1 MKTTSNTYMNYK
13 NRTSHHTNF
22 VNILKRTKQ
31 RSEPQSPIKN
41 KNKSKE
47 KRIKNKNKNMT
58 PLSD

>member
-41 KNKSKE
+41 KTKVKRKE
-47 KRIKNKNKNMT
+47 LKIKIKI
-58 PLSD
+58 